1 MEDQI
6 AIFDPSDNSVTLDE
20 PLPASTVA
28 LVPFD
33 GTALLVTNAGIARLD
48 VETDR
53 WVRLGLFDPNRQL
66 TDAFVLSSGSA
77 LLVGTLGADR
87 FRGETGLPPRVRLWK
102 LSPGDAEL
110 EELAIL
116 EAPPYAPLFRPIEGG
131 GLIHTGRWSA
141 DPAAW
146 QEAQQAAF
154 LAPSP
159 TPNAESFRAALEEI
173 DSLRPSTS
181 GVIWHINTLTGER
194 TLIGELNAA
203 SLSEL
208 ASFALPDGRRLLFPL
223 TQPDRFLALD
233 PGEVA
238 PPATEVLRRTTGA
251 TVTALD
257 DGRLLVVGGSVLPRL
272 AFEASLKQIA
282 DVPPDADLDAVIDA
296 LAEPDEDAET
306 GELAPNGAFI
316 LPALP

>member
-159 TPNAESFRAALEEI
+159 TPKR
-173 DSLRPSTS
+173 
-181 GVIWHINTLTGER
+181 
-194 TLIGELNAA
+194 
-203 SLSEL
+203 
-208 ASFALPDGRRLLFPL
+208 
-223 TQPDRFLALD
+223 
-233 PGEVA
+233 
-238 PPATEVLRRTTGA
+238 
-251 TVTALD
+251 
-257 DGRLLVVGGSVLPRL
+257 
-272 AFEASLKQIA
+272 
-282 DVPPDADLDAVIDA
+282 
-296 LAEPDEDAET
+296 
-306 GELAPNGAFI
+306 
-316 LPALP
+316 